1 MVAVLGSGVMGSGIA
16 CHFANIG
23 VEVILLDLI
32 PKKNNGEINDI
43 THRNSIVND
52 NLQKSINSKPSPL
65 YDKKFL
71 SRISIGNFID
81 DFSKI
86 SKADWIIEV
95 VVENLEIKKKILKK
109 IEKFRTPGT
118 IISSNSS
125 GIPIKNLCLGLSIE
139 FQQHFLITH
148 FFNPPRYLK
157 LLEVIPSSKCKKNVC
172 DFVLEYGSRFLGKST
187 LLLSLI
193 HI

>member
-1 MVAVLGSGVMGSGIA
+1 MNRKINKVAILGSGVMGSGIA

-71 SRISIGNFID
+71 SRIIIGNFID

-86 SKADWIIEV
+86 SKADWIIEA

-109 IEKFRTPGT
+109 I
-118 IISSNSS
+118 
-125 GIPIKNLCLGLSIE
+125 
-139 FQQHFLITH
+139 
-148 FFNPPRYLK
+148 
-157 LLEVIPSSKCKKNVC
+157 
-172 DFVLEYGSRFLGKST
+172 
-187 LLLSLI
+187 
-193 HI
+193 